1 MLRGGAR
8 VAERSSSSNIIGF
21 AVAVIIAVVA
31 VGTSVDAQFWARNTN
46 PRVEVEL
53 QHPPGLDIRV
63 DTVAF
68 GPASGRCS
76 DQIIQELVA
85 DFVSNGLR
93 VVDRQRI
100 NRLLSENDLALGGHF
115 DSSTAAEIGR
125 LIGPS
130 AMIMVDV
137 QRCVSERD
145 RIRGELRSEGGNFLR
160 GLLRDSSRERYHSR
174 TRVFVD
180 ASVRAIDLTTGR
192 IFAARSLNHSPEE
205 TYSSS
210 EGYPE
215 YPSEFEVF
223 DAAYGLVVRDIHRMF
238 LPWTEHKELVYF
250 DDKDCNLNDAH
261 RALESGNTER
271 ALDVSIRNLERC
283 RANPRVDEKDLGQA
297 YYNVGVTHMILGNY
311 DEALE
316 NLSVSAELRPG
327 DIVEEAITDVSRA
340 RDLLVEMRQVEE
352 SFQAFAAEFEG
363 TDSSESQKSGS
374 AAAAVEIL
382 TNADVVTMTAQS
394 LPEAIILAKIST
406 STCEFDTSPKG
417 LAALNQAG
425 VSQNVI
431 LAMLTAN

>member
-1 MLRGGAR
+1 M
-8 VAERSSSSNIIGF
+8 AERL
-21 AVAVIIAVVA
+21 AAVVGFVVVSIVVGA
-31 VGTSVDAQFWARNTN
+31 VGTPVHAQFWARNTN

-63 DTVAF
+63 DTIAF

-76 DQIIQELVA
+76 DQIIQELVS

-93 VVDRQRI
+93 VVERQRI
-100 NRLLSENDLALGGHF
+100 DRLLAENDLARGGYF

-125 LIGPS
+125 LLGPS

-137 QRCVSERD
+137 QRCVSDRERL
-145 RIRGELRSEGGNFLR
+145 RGEKGGGFLST
-160 GLLRDSSRERYHSR
+160 LLRDDSGDRYHAR
-174 TRVFVD
+174 TRVFIDV
-180 ASVRAIDLTTGR
+180 SVRAIDLTTGR

-205 TYSSS
+205 IYSSA

-238 LPWTEHKELVYF
+238 LPWTEYRELVYF

-283 RANPRVDEKDLGQA
+283 KANPRVDEKDLGQA
-297 YYNVGVTHMILGNY
+297 YYNVGVTHMILGDY

-327 DIVEEAITDVSRA
+327 DIVEDALADVSRA

-352 SFQAFAAEFEG
+352 SFQAFAAQFEGFEG
-363 TDSSESQKSGS
+363 TNGAESRKSGS
-374 AAAAVEIL
+374 AAAAEEIL
-382 TNADVVTMTAQS
+382 TNADVVTMAAQG
-394 LPEAIILAKIST
+394 LPEAIIVAKIST